1 MKTVYI
7 LEYFL
12 LDSINRPRGNSVKG
26 VYSSL
31 KDVERAKQELIANN
45 SHYNVAFSIHSENHL
60 FVA

>member
-12 LDSINRPRGNSVKG
+12 LDSINRPRSNSIHG
-26 VYSSL
+26 VFSSL
-31 KDVERAKQELIANN
+31 KDVERAKKEVIANN
-45 SHYNVAFSIHSENHL
+45 SHYDVAFSIHSENHL